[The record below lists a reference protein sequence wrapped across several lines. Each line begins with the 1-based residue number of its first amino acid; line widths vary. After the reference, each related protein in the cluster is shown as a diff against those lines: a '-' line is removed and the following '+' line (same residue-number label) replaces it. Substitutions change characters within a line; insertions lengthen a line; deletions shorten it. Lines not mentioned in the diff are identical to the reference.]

1 MTGIRIM
8 IVEDEIAVSQG
19 IQMTLRNLGYQVS
32 AAVTSGKEA
41 IKKAEE
47 KKPDLVLMDIAL
59 KGKMDGIE
67 AAGRIRSSLNIPII
81 FLTAY
86 TDDKKLEK
94 GFSKKNLKSSS
105 M

>member
-41 IKKAEE
+41 VKKAEE
-47 KKPDLVLMDIAL
+47 KKPDLVLMDIVLPGMNGLEATRRIKAVAPHLPVVILSKL
-59 KGKMDGIE
+59 K
-67 AAGRIRSSLNIPII
+67 AIP
-81 FLTAY
+81 LLAR
-86 TDDKKLEK
+86 
-94 GFSKKNLKSSS
+94 
-105 M
+105 